1 MGNPEN
7 IIVDN
12 ADQLSVL
19 THELRTPLNGLLALT
34 DVLGSTSLDNNQK
47 RIVDELGVSAK
58 TLHRMIEQMLDYS
71 KLRVN
76 DQESI
81 IQESFSLRE
90 TITRITVTLFERA
103 KNKDVD
109 FKIIC
114 KEKIP
119 DYIIGDES
127 AIEHILFNIIGNCIT
142 YTDTG
147 HVVLFVSFEN
157 DHKNGY
163 QLQFHVIDSG
173 IGMAPEF
180 VKRIFLPFVQ
190 EKDNPQNTKKRGGVG
205 LGMAITQHYINKL
218 NGAIKITSELGV
230 GSEFTIT
237 LPIKVN
243 SINKT
248 CSNDI
253 NVNVLNN
260 PSLSRQLRQAL
271 LNRNFNEIFNVID
284 KRDITDISFE
294 ANSLDIISHTN
305 EPINNFFN
313 NEVIYRKYAAVINT
327 KNDGITIKDQDI
339 LSLPYRCVSLLDDS
353 NVESLVDYLVSFSTV
368 SVSLDVIDDIISDKT
383 IIRRALI
390 AEDDPVSQL
399 ALKLKLEDFD
409 FMADV
414 VTNGQDALQKLKER
428 RYDLVVLD
436 VQMPKLDGIGVLKNY
451 DRSVNDSNTRFVML
465 SADGSD
471 DTVSACKELG
481 IDIFFTK
488 PISENFTSDI
498 SKLFNLSKTTSDI
511 EDADTLHSDIS
522 NSLLIYKFP
531 ADIFNLDNLLISLN
545 NSHEYTKNII
555 LLFIETS
562 AISVDQLKVHVKSKD
577 SMMCCHYAHKLRSS
591 AQQAC
596 IHMFED
602 DLFTIEFSDNDN
614 KTIAVTKEFI
624 KTYHQI
630 IARIN
635 LVLTNIEWL

>member
-12 ADQLSVL
+12 VDQLSVL

-47 RIVDELGVSAK
+47 RIVDELGVSAN

-76 DQESI
+76 NQESI
-81 IQESFSLRE
+81 IQETFSLRE

-103 KNKDVD
+103 KNKNVN

-142 YTDTG
+142 YTDIG
-147 HVVLFVSFEN
+147 HVVLFVSFAS
-157 DHKNGY
+157 DQKNGY

-180 VKRIFLPFVQ
+180 IKRIFLPFVQ

-205 LGMAITQHYINKL
+205 LGMAITQHYINQL
-218 NGAIKITSELGV
+218 NGAVKITSELGV

-237 LPIKVN
+237 VPIKVG

-248 CSNDI
+248 SSNDI

-260 PSLSRQLRQAL
+260 PSLSRQLRQSL
-271 LNRNFNEIFNVID
+271 LSRNCNEIFNVID
-284 KRDITDISFE
+284 KKDIADISFE
-294 ANSLDIISHTN
+294 TNSLDIISQTN
-305 EPINNFFN
+305 EPINDIFN
-313 NEVIYRKYAAVINT
+313 NDVIDRKYAAVINN
-327 KNDGITIKDQDI
+327 KNDGNINDQDI
-339 LSLPYRCVSLLDDS
+339 IRLPYRCVSLLDDS
-353 NVESLVDYLVSFSTV
+353 NVESLVDYLVSFSTF
-368 SVSLDVIDDIISDKT
+368 SVSFDVIDDIISDNT

-399 ALKLKLEDFD
+399 ALRLKLEDCD

-414 VTNGQDALQKLKER
+414 VNNGNDALQKLKER

-436 VQMPKLDGIGVLKNY
+436 VQMPKLDGIGVLKSY
-451 DRSVNDSNTRFVML
+451 DRSVNNNTRFVML
-465 SADGSD
+465 SADGSEK
-471 DTVSACKELG
+471 TVSACKELG
-481 IDIFFTK
+481 VDIFFTK
-488 PISENFTSDI
+488 PISQNFTSDI
-498 SKLFNLSKTTSDI
+498 SKLFNLTKTTSSI
-511 EDADTLHSDIS
+511 EHTDKLHSDIS
-522 NSLLIYKFP
+522 DSLLIYKFP
-531 ADIFNLDNLLISLN
+531 SDIFNLDNLRISLN

-562 AISVDQLKVHVKSKD
+562 EISVKQLKVHVKSKD
-577 SMMCCHYAHKLRSS
+577 GMMCRHYAHKLRSS

-596 IHMFED
+596 IQMFED
-602 DLFTIEFSDNDN
+602 DLYTIEFCDDDN
-614 KTIAVTKEFI
+614 KTIIVTNEFI
-624 KTYHQI
+624 KKYHQI

-635 LVLTNIEWL
+635 LVLTNTEWL